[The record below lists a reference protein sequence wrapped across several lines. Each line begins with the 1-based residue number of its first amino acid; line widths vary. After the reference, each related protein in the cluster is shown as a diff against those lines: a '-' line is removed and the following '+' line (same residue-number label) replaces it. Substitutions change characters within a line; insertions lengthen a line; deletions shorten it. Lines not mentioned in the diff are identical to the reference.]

1 MLIYYAFILD
11 SIFKLVAPKGSDLG
25 SELTW
30 QTSMLYSY
38 IVLLIY
44 VNETIY
50 LYGNLP
56 FYKIQFNCFMA
67 RDDSSGAKIIP
78 KYILWVRGLVPFSEF

>member
-1 MLIYYAFILD
+1 M
-11 SIFKLVAPKGSDLG
+11 V
-25 SELTW
+25 
-30 QTSMLYSY
+30 YSY

-56 FYKIQFNCFMA
+56 FCKSHVNRFMA
-67 RDDSSGAKIIP
+67 RDDAPGVNVISKCT
-78 KYILWVRGLVPFSEF
+78 LWVRGLVPFSEF